1 MLDEMQLRWNK
12 EILQGNEWTQ
22 KFEAHMEDDYQAR
35 LSEGKT
41 RRYRQTATIGG
52 RGQVEVT
59 AHLKTG
65 SHLGKRRFEVYLHS
79 TEAGSYDE

>member
-1 MLDEMQLRWNK
+1 MLDEMQLRWDE

-22 KFEAHMEDDYQAR
+22 KLEAYMEDVYQAR
-35 LSEGKT
+35 LLEGKT
-41 RRYRQTATIGG
+41 RRYRQTATIGN

-59 AHLKTG
+59 ADLKTG
-65 SHLGKRRFEVYLHS
+65 SHLGKRRFEVYLYS